1 MMQVILVDVGD
12 DDDGDDDDDDEEDVK
27 VVGVKV
33 EVGSNSFEIG
43 ESFESKTLSKS
54 LGPDILK
61 CHLQIHPK
69 LPESAA
75 A

>member
-1 MMQVILVDVGD
+1 MQVILVDVGD
-12 DDDGDDDDDDEEDVK
+12 DDDGDDDEEEEEDVK

-43 ESFESKTLSKS
+43 GSFESKTLSKS

>member
-1 MMQVILVDVGD
+1 MDVGD
-12 DDDGDDDDDDEEDVK
+12 DDDGDDDDEEEEDVK
-27 VVGVKV
+27 VISVKV

>member
-1 MMQVILVDVGD
+1 
-12 DDDGDDDDDDEEDVK
+12 
-27 VVGVKV
+27 VKV

>member
-12 DDDGDDDDDDEEDVK
+12 DDDGDDDDEEEEDVK

>member
-1 MMQVILVDVGD
+1 MDVGD
-12 DDDGDDDDDDEEDVK
+12 DDDGDDDDDEEEDVK

>member
-1 MMQVILVDVGD
+1 MQVILVDVGD
-12 DDDGDDDDDDEEDVK
+12 DDDGDDDEEEEEEDVK

>member
-1 MMQVILVDVGD
+1 MQVILVDVGD
-12 DDDGDDDDDDEEDVK
+12 DDDGDDDDEEEEDVK

>member
-1 MMQVILVDVGD
+1 MQVILVDVGD
-12 DDDGDDDDDDEEDVK
+12 DDDGDDDDEEEEEDVK
-27 VVGVKV
+27 VISVKV

>member
-12 DDDGDDDDDDEEDVK
+12 DDDGDDDDDEEEDVK